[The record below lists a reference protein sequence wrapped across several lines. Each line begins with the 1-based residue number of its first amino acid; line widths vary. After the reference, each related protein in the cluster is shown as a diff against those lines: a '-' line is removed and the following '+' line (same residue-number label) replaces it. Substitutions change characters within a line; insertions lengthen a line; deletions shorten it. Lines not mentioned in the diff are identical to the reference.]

1 MRKNLKIFQVFLSL
15 VFLCLLFSN
24 AFAAKEN
31 KLLQVMQSELKYN
44 FNKLQNADTVPLYYL
59 SYQVLE
65 DNEYNVSSELGGI
78 VNENENHDRHLD
90 VIARVGSYKMDNSRE
105 IPGGGG
111 GLNAGSAE
119 LPLDNNE
126 TALRMKIWEATDR
139 EYKDAQKAYTNVL
152 TGTTV
157 KVEAEDTSADF
168 SHEEPSV
175 YIGDEASLNVDK
187 DMWREKIKR
196 LSAIF
201 GNHPEIENSS
211 INLGAR
217 VHNNYF
223 VTSEGTKIQDGQNFI
238 RLSISCSSTAD
249 DGMVLRRFESF
260 DAADFANMPK
270 DEEIIASINQLI
282 SELIALKTAPLAEP
296 YTGPAILTGRASG
309 VFFHEIFGHRMEGHR
324 QKSESEGQTFTKKVG
339 ESVLPDFISVYSDPT
354 LSSFN
359 GNDLRGFYRYDDQ
372 GVKSRKVTLV
382 DKGILKNFMM
392 SRTPVEN
399 FPNSNGHGR
408 KNRGFAP
415 VGRQA
420 NLIIESD
427 KTESFDS
434 LKQQLIA
441 ECKRQNK
448 PYGLIFEDIS
458 GGFTF
463 TGRYMPQAFK
473 VIPLMVYKVYVDDGH
488 EELIRGVDIVGTPLT
503 SFSKIIMAADDP
515 DIFNGTCGAESG
527 WVPVS
532 AISPSLLLSEIE
544 IERSQKGQERPP
556 LLPSPLTKQQ

>member
-1 MRKNLKIFQVFLSL
+1 MHRHFKLSQLVLGSVFL
-15 VFLCLLFSN
+15 FFLFSN

-31 KLLQVMQSELKYN
+31 KLLDIMQSEMKYN
-44 FNKLQNADTVPLYYL
+44 FSKLQNADSVPLYYL
-59 SYQVLE
+59 SYQVIDE
-65 DNEYNVSSELGGI
+65 KTYNVSAELGTLVGED
-78 VNENENHDRHLD
+78 NTHDRHLD
-90 VIARVGSYKMDNSRE
+90 VIARVGSYKLDNSHE

-111 GLNAGSAE
+111 GLSAGSAE
-119 LPLDNNE
+119 LPLDNND
-126 TALRMKIWEATDR
+126 TGIRMKIWDATDR
-139 EYKDAQKAYTNVL
+139 QYKNAQKAYTNVL
-152 TGTTV
+152 SGTAV

-168 SHEEPSV
+168 SHEQPSV
-175 YIGDEASLNVDK
+175 FVGDEAALKIDK
-187 DMWREKIKR
+187 DSWKDRIKR

-201 GNHPEIENSS
+201 GNYPEIENSAV
-211 INLGAR
+211 NLNAR
-217 VHNNYF
+217 AHNNYF
-223 VTSEGTKIQDGQNFI
+223 VTSEGAKIQDGQNFI

-260 DAADFANMPK
+260 DAADFGNLPDDATVTK
-270 DEEIIASINQLI
+270 TINRLI

-324 QKSESEGQTFTKKVG
+324 QKSESEGQTFTNKVG
-339 ESVLPDFISVYSDPT
+339 EPVLPQFISVYSDPT
-354 LSSFN
+354 LSNFN
-359 GNDLRGFYRYDDQ
+359 GTDLRGFYRYDDQ
-372 GVKSRKVTLV
+372 GVKAKKVTLV
-382 DKGILKNFMM
+382 DKGILRNFMM
-392 SRTPVEN
+392 SRTPIEN

-408 KNRGFAP
+408 KNRGLAP

-420 NLIIESD
+420 NLIIHSD
-427 KTESFDS
+427 KSESFDS
-434 LKQQLIA
+434 LKAQLIA

-503 SFSKIIMAADDP
+503 SFSKIINAADDP
-515 DIFNGTCGAESG
+515 DVFNGTCGAESG